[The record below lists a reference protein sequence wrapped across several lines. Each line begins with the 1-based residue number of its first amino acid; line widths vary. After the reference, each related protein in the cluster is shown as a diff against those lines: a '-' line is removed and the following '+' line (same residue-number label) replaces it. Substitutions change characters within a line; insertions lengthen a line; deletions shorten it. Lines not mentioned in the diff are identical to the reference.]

1 MDDAKREK
9 VWASFFF
16 LPIVIPMND
25 GHSSFFFFFCGTRY
39 AHWSERFNRVGLIIL
54 ATIWLDKIHAQHW
67 TYLILLKIVQ
77 ADHFG
82 WNGGR
87 IHSLKTFAIL
97 PPVCSSKVRMCT
109 KMSQE
114 SLPPLLAIF
123 FRYKGQVQ
131 PMLKPSDLQM
141 PPQKTSLLKAL
152 STFAEMFLN
161 WELFLRA

>member
-1 MDDAKREK
+1 MRRGKRCEPLFF
-9 VWASFFF
+9 SFPSSFPWMTVIRQFF
-16 LPIVIPMND
+16 L
-25 GHSSFFFFFCGTRY
+25 FCGTRY
-39 AHWSERFNRVGLIIL
+39 AHWSERFNRVGPIIL

-97 PPVCSSKVRMCT
+97 PPVCSSKARMCT

-123 FRYKGQVQ
+123 LDIKDR
-131 PMLKPSDLQM
+131 
-141 PPQKTSLLKAL
+141 
-152 STFAEMFLN
+152 LN
-161 WELFLRA
+161 RCWSRLICKCPHRKLPY